1 MFKGQSHQAAEI
13 SDKNCTTDD
22 EQTVFKLDGLVGAM
36 NEHVGVPS
44 AVISR
49 GTGME
54 LQSHHGTYLVD

>member
-13 SDKNCTTDD
+13 SDKKCTTDD
-22 EQTVFKLDGLVGAM
+22 EQTVFKLDGRVGAM

-49 GTGME
+49 GTGQE
-54 LQSHHGTYLVD
+54 LQSTYLVD